1 MKITKLE
8 LIKIKPRWMFLKMY
22 TDTDIIGLGEPVLE
36 GHCTSVEAVIKEFEE
51 YLTLY
56 ADYTLVD
63 VDTDSDGD
71 VWYTYTKDDV
81 VVDTVFYYYEDYS
94 VIEVYVYSSLST
106 EPDGGGTGTPDTGYQ
121 YTDFTA
127 EEKALFNKV
136 VGMIIPFLP
145 NDNYGVEEYTL
156 DWDDCYE
163 WGISFYTVGNT
174 EAEFNA
180 YRRLFSS
187 YTLDGSEPD
196 LDSPVYEGPIEIT
209 STCTLKAK
217 AFREGF
223 VTKTYEKEFKGH
235 KAMGRPVSL
244 LTQPHASYV
253 YGAPDCLTDGILG
266 KDTYTSG
273 DWAGWYDVP
282 FEAVVDMDG
291 RGEYSEVSLGAFV
304 FKHDWI
310 FNPVDMTV
318 SVSDDGKEYREVAYA
333 AYETIPNVDEGNG
346 RQEYTLRFEPVQA
359 RYLRVK
365 ASVVT
370 PIPDW
375 HAGAGKPGFVFVDE
389 ITVN

>member
-1 MKITKLE
+1 M
-8 LIKIKPRWMFLKMY
+8 
-22 TDTDIIGLGEPVLE
+22 
-36 GHCTSVEAVIKEFEE
+36 
-51 YLTLY
+51 
-56 ADYTLVD
+56 
-63 VDTDSDGD
+63 
-71 VWYTYTKDDV
+71 
-81 VVDTVFYYYEDYS
+81 
-94 VIEVYVYSSLST
+94 
-106 EPDGGGTGTPDTGYQ
+106 
-121 YTDFTA
+121 
-127 EEKALFNKV
+127 
-136 VGMIIPFLP
+136 
-145 NDNYGVEEYTL
+145 
-156 DWDDCYE
+156 
-163 WGISFYTVGNT
+163 
-174 EAEFNA
+174 
-180 YRRLFSS
+180 
-187 YTLDGSEPD
+187 
-196 LDSPVYEGPIEIT
+196 
-209 STCTLKAK
+209 
-217 AFREGF
+217 
-223 VTKTYEKEFKGH
+223 TKTYEKEFKGH

-244 LTQPHASYV
+244 LTQPHESYV